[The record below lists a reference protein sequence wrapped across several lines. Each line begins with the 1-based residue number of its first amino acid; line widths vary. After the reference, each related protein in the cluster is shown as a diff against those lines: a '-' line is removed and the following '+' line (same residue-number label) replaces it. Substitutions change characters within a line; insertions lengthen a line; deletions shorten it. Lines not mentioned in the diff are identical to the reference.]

1 MKFTVYLQPNA
12 KISEV
17 SGKHGD
23 HIKIKIKAPAIDG
36 KANAALIAFL
46 AEKLQIP
53 KSSVTIVAG
62 KKSRLKTVCIENVD
76 DRVRLEKI
84 LGIARCDEP
93 KTR

>member
-23 HIKIKIKAPAIDG
+23 HIKIKIKAPAVDG
-36 KANAALIAFL
+36 KANAALIALL

-53 KSSVTIVAG
+53 KSSITIVAG
-62 KKSRLKTVCIENVD
+62 KKSRLKTVCIENKD
-76 DRVRLEKI
+76 DHICLEQM
-84 LGIARCDEP
+84 L
-93 KTR
+93 